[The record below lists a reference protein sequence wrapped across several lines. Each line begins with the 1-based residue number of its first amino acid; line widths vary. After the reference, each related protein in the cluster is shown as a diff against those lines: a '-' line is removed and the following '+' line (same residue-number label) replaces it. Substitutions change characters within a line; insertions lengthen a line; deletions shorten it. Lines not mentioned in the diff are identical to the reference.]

1 MSGGIGMGLTKYDI
15 ISRLQLLGV
24 DIFDISLIN
33 SIQFSLYKSEYNI
46 VEGKNLNFK
55 WYVDQLRQYRDDNKQ
70 LAENLGKM
78 TALMARQR
86 KFIKNIVDNSWFNGE
101 PVKKIADGIVYEIV
115 AELLHRNYEMTKYK
129 YHNGS
134 YDGNYNMLMVEDM
147 VYKVWG
153 QVISIVLAADNKIS
167 ASSLI
172 VDNINILIGNTLVTQ
187 YRYKVVM
194 ERSGG
199 VKVTRIKTDGK
210 KSTYCIDRLVI
221 QTNRG
226 EKVLEGSFKIQYG
239 SMDKVIIRD
248 SFMEHIK
255 VGINRGDDCEYTD
268 WAIVENTLR
277 HKKDI
282 KDELMVYGFDGNLIL
297 FR

>member
-226 EKVLEGSFKIQYG
+226 GESF
-239 SMDKVIIRD
+239 
-248 SFMEHIK
+248 
-255 VGINRGDDCEYTD
+255 RGF
-268 WAIVENTLR
+268 I
-277 HKKDI
+277 
-282 KDELMVYGFDGNLIL
+282 
-297 FR
+297 